1 MEREPQI
8 EDLPLDR
15 FEDAIDMLDFV
26 YEKIDHA
33 IYLWVV
39 WSKAFGCDDEQAAL
53 RAVLEE
59 IVSGES
65 DILYKKLRVE
75 ITQDEDG
82 TALINARMPKNC

>member
-15 FEDAIDMLDFV
+15 FEDAIDMLDFI

-33 IYLWVV
+33 VYLWVV
-39 WSKAFGCDDEQAAL
+39 WSKAFGDNDEQDAL
-53 RAVLEE
+53 KIILGE

-65 DILYKKLRVE
+65 DILYKRVKVE

-82 TALINARMPKNC
+82 TAQILARKLTDC